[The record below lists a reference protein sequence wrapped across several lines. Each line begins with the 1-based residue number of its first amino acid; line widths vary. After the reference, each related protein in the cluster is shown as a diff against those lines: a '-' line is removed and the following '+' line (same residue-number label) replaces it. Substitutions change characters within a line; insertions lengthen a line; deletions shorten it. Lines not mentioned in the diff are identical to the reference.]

1 MKYLRKFEN
10 KDNVVEFIYDGGW
23 LDPNIPNVEYSVNN
37 DKVYYSGVY
46 GMDDNTLRMPPGY
59 VELDYV
65 ESTGGV
71 TVDFSEIVFNKTY
84 VLNIIFSEE
93 TASTSQIIS
102 NIGTKNNSSVTS
114 FAISHNVT
122 NDKLIVLAGENG
134 SLVNTE
140 IYDDD
145 ILNTKLSC
153 KCYMVSTGLSVNF
166 NGLFIGLYNLNSNAG
181 QNNVILYEDIT
192 SSNNIVS
199 LNNDITNPHIRL
211 FNNSFKGRIY
221 GASFGKNKGGANAIM
236 NYNTFDIIPAKRLS
250 DNKVGF
256 IQIKTERSLGLY
268 STTTVT
274 KTFIAPSSGTLLA
287 GDVID
292 LDI

>member
-23 LDPNIPNVEYSVNN
+23 LDPNIPNVEYSVDN

-59 VELDYV
+59 VELAYV
-65 ESTGGV
+65 GSTGGV
-71 TVDFSEIVFNKTY
+71 TVDFSEIVFDEKY

-93 TASTSQIIS
+93 TAATSQIIS
-102 NIGTKNNSSVTS
+102 NVGTKNSSSVTS
-114 FAISHNVT
+114 FAISHNAT
-122 NDKLIVLAGENG
+122 NDKLIVSAGENG

-140 IYDDD
+140 IYNDD

-153 KCYMVSTGLSVNF
+153 KCYMVATGLSVNY
-166 NGLFIGLYNLNSNAG
+166 NGLFIGLYNLNSTE
-181 QNNVILYEDIT
+181 QNNAILYGNI
-192 SSNNIVS
+192 SSADNIAS
-199 LNNDITNPHIRL
+199 LNSGITNPHIRL

-221 GASFGKNKGGANAIM
+221 GASFGHNRGGTYFYM
-236 NYNTFDIIPAKRLS
+236 NYDTFDIIPAKRLS

-256 IQIKTERSLGLY
+256 IQIKTERSSILH
-268 STTTVT
+268 STATVT
-274 KTFIAPSSGTLLA
+274 KTFIAPSSGTLIA
-287 GDVID
+287 GNIID
-292 LDI
+292 LNI

>member
-59 VELDYV
+59 VELAYV
-65 ESTGGV
+65 GSTGGV
-71 TVDFSEIVFNKTY
+71 TVDFSEIVFDKTY

-93 TASTSQIIS
+93 TAATSQIIS
-102 NIGTKNNSSVTS
+102 NVGTKNNSSVTS

-122 NDKLIVLAGENG
+122 NDKLTVSAGENG

-145 ILNTKLSC
+145 ILKTKLSC
-153 KCYMVSTGLSVNF
+153 KCYMVATGLSVNL
-166 NGLFIGLYNLNSNAG
+166 NGLFIGLYNLNSST
-181 QNNVILYEDIT
+181 QNDAVLYEDI
-192 SSNNIVS
+192 SSANTIAS
-199 LNNDITNPHIRL
+199 LNNGITNPHIRL

-221 GASFGKNKGGANAIM
+221 GASFGRNKGDAYAIM

-256 IQIKTERSLGLY
+256 IQIKTVRSVLQ
-268 STTTVT
+268 SSNTTVT
-274 KTFIAPSSGTLLA
+274 KTFITPSSGTLIA
-287 GDVID
+287 GNVID
-292 LDI
+292 LNI

>member
-10 KDNVVEFIYDGGW
+10 KDDVVEFIYDGGW

-37 DKVYYSGVY
+37 DKVYYSGIY
-46 GMDDNTLRMPPGY
+46 GMDDNTLRMPTGY

-65 ESTGGV
+65 ESRGGV
-71 TVDFSEIVFNKTY
+71 FVDFSEIVFDKRY

-93 TASTSQIIS
+93 TAATSQIIT
-102 NIGTKNNSSVTS
+102 NVGTKNSSSVTS
-114 FAISHNVT
+114 FSISHNAT
-122 NDKLIVLAGENG
+122 NDKLTVSAGENG

-140 IYDDD
+140 IYNDD

-153 KCYMVSTGLSVNF
+153 KCYMVATGLSVNY
-166 NGLFIGLYNLNSNAG
+166 NGLFIGLYNLNSNVN
-181 QNNVILYEDIT
+181 QNDVILYKDI
-192 SSNNIVS
+192 SSANDIVS
-199 LNNDITNPHIRL
+199 LNNGITNSHIRL

-221 GASFGKNKGGANAIM
+221 GASFGHNMGDAYNIM

-256 IQIKTERSLGLY
+256 IQIKTARSVLQ
-268 STTTVT
+268 SSNTTIT
-274 KTFIAPSSGTLLA
+274 KTFITPSSGTLIA
-287 GDVID
+287 GNVID
-292 LDI
+292 LNI